1 MVSASMLLSLACG
14 GPPRRGTS
22 GRQSPPYIAPRP
34 AAEPPA
40 PPPRQAVALDRGL
53 SATARGEVAQA
64 LRSSDPLLRGQAVDA
79 LRYLPPAEASKH
91 LLPLLDD
98 AYRGVRFSAAML
110 AGERKLKDLYG
121 PIRRLAR
128 TDTDPNVAVAARF
141 ALHKLGDRRLTHDI
155 ERLAVSQDPRVRGN
169 VALALGL
176 LGERSAL
183 KILRRMR
190 LDDDPLVRQQ
200 ALEAMWRLGDDDAL
214 EGLVALTASRYA
226 DDKIIGALALAGP
239 RRQVVRAH
247 VRGLLAGEDVHTEVS
262 LVAARAM
269 GMLGSDE
276 GYKIAQDGARS
287 KDPNQRFLAALA
299 LGAISRAD
307 AQDDLRK
314 LLDDVEPNVRLAAAS
329 ALLQLANPQA

>member
-1 MVSASMLLSLACG
+1 M
-14 GPPRRGTS
+14 
-22 GRQSPPYIAPRP
+22 
-34 AAEPPA
+34 
-40 PPPRQAVALDRGL
+40 ALDRGL
-53 SATARGEVAQA
+53 SATARGEVAAA
-64 LRSSDPLLRGQAVDA
+64 LRSPDPLLRGQAVDS
-79 LRYLPPAEASKH
+79 LRYVPAAEASKQ

-110 AGERKLKDLYG
+110 VGERKLKDLYG
-121 PIRRLAR
+121 PMRKLVR
-128 TDTDPNVAVAARF
+128 TEQDPNVAVATRF
-141 ALHKLGDRRLTHDI
+141 ALHRLGDRRLTHDL
-155 ERLAVSQDPRVRGN
+155 ETFAVNPDPRVRRN

-183 KILRRMR
+183 KILQRMTI
-190 LDDDPLVRQQ
+190 DEDPLVRQQ

-214 EGLVALTASRYA
+214 QGLVALTASRYA
-226 DDKIIGALALAGP
+226 DDKILGALALAAP
-239 RRQVVRAH
+239 KRQVVREH

-276 GYKIAQDGARS
+276 GYKIAQNGARS

-299 LGAISRAD
+299 FGPIGRPD
-307 AQDDLRK
+307 AQDELRK
-314 LLDDVEPNVRLAAAS
+314 LLGDSEANVRLAAAS